1 MTPLSYHPTVPVQ
14 RELAETNEEE
24 QRPLTFLLHVAPKG
38 LTVTRWIK
46 RLGIVGFAFFFV
58 KGMIW
63 LGILFGAH
71 MFLTRDA

>member
-1 MTPLSYHPTVPVQ
+1 MPLSYHPTVPV
-14 RELAETNEEE
+14 RHELVETNEQE
-24 QRPLTFLLHVAPKG
+24 QRPLTFLLHVAPEG

-46 RLGIVGFAFFFV
+46 RLGIVGFMFFFV

-71 MFLTRDA
+71 MFMTRAA